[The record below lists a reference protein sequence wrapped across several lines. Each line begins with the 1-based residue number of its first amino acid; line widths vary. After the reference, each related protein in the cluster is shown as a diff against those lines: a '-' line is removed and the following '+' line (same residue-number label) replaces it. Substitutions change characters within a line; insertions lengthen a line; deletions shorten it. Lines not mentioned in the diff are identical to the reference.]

1 MIFII
6 IIGKNTKKFRLKHDS
21 KVSFCCIAIFIAL
34 ATRHEIEYQR
44 HSTRQQYAQNN
55 NEQKKMSVGRI
66 SNSRSNRIIF
76 FFFLFVV
83 CWKILHRRNTR
94 NINFGDWSMWEGR
107 KCEHIGLAEYVHPAC
122 RNHRL
127 SYIYTTSSVSNTHK
141 KLYCKGNVMAA
152 NYDLMS
158 QLTCCP
164 YEMK

>member
-76 FFFLFVV
+76 FFFCSLFVGKYCIV
-83 CWKILHRRNTR
+83 EIRETSISAFGACENVENANTSAKPNMSILPVAIT
-94 NINFGDWSMWEGR
+94 
-107 KCEHIGLAEYVHPAC
+107 AC
-122 RNHRL
+122 HT
-127 SYIYTTSSVSNTHK
+127 YI
-141 KLYCKGNVMAA
+141 
-152 NYDLMS
+152 
-158 QLTCCP
+158 QLPPCP
-164 YEMK
+164 IHTKNCIVKEM

>member
-76 FFFLFVV
+76 FVV
-83 CWKILHRRNTR
+83 VRCLLENIASSKYEKHQFRRL
-94 NINFGDWSMWEGR
+94 
-107 KCEHIGLAEYVHPAC
+107 EHV
-122 RNHRL
+122 RMSKMRTHRL
-127 SYIYTTSSVSNTHK
+127 SRICPSCLSQSPLVIHIYNFLRVQYTQKIV
-141 KLYCKGNVMAA
+141 L
-152 NYDLMS
+152 
-158 QLTCCP
+158 
-164 YEMK
+164 